1 MSVSL
6 QARGLATPRLAC
18 FTYPHSAPIKRIPSS
33 VSPLCP
39 SLERGGGSEPT
50 KVEWS
55 GPDSITHMTHLHR
68 GRLVYAVRPDVFQ
81 HLRRT
86 VSARPRPSSEPL
98 TPRISCRWTCRRSSC
113 NRSPRRLLQLFPSVF
128 STCNYLSNCK
138 DESVSFIDIVQT
150 THRQS
155 INHHE
160 LAMAPHIQSSGAPE
174 IQWKY
179 NSITSWFVDYK
190 KPELLLLHV

>member
-1 MSVSL
+1 MKLTGHDHLSLSVPGVVLPAAAAAAAAMSVSL

-98 TPRISCRWTCRRSSC
+98 TPRISCR
-113 NRSPRRLLQLFPSVF
+113 
-128 STCNYLSNCK
+128 
-138 DESVSFIDIVQT
+138 
-150 THRQS
+150 
-155 INHHE
+155 
-160 LAMAPHIQSSGAPE
+160 
-174 IQWKY
+174 
-179 NSITSWFVDYK
+179 
-190 KPELLLLHV
+190 